1 MLADGRSAKIIREN
15 VDRTVLD
22 LLRHGE
28 PVGGKRFRGHGVDD
42 PLSDRGWEQM
52 RKTTA
57 ALGGW
62 QHVVSSPM
70 QRCLA
75 FADWIANE
83 PQLDLTL
90 AHDLREVG
98 FGSWEGVDRETL
110 ANDRSTEYQAF
121 YRDPVGQRP
130 PGAEPLDAFGQRVS
144 GALDRALEQFAGRHV
159 LVVVHAG
166 VIRAA
171 LGHVMRSPPI
181 CWYRAN
187 VDNAAV
193 TRLASDRLGLQLVTH
208 NWRP

>member
-1 MLADGRSAKIIREN
+1 M
-15 VDRTVLD
+15 DRTVLD
-22 LLRHGE
+22 FLRHGE

-52 RKTTA
+52 RTTTS

-83 PQLDLTL
+83 HQLDVKIE
-90 AHDLREVG
+90 HDLREVG

-110 ANDRSTEYQAF
+110 ANERSEEYLAF
-121 YRDPVGQRP
+121 YDDPVGQRP
-130 PGAEPLDAFGQRVS
+130 PGAEPLEDFGRRVS
-144 GALDRALEQFAGRHV
+144 RTIDGLLQQFAGRHI
-159 LVVVHAG
+159 LVVAHAG

-187 VDNAAV
+187 VDNAAM
-193 TRLASDRLGLQLVTH
+193 TRLASDRLGLQLVIH